1 MALSPTQRAQLLQTK
16 LRALIVENWNVDPAS
31 LGGEAFPIGAGFVA
45 ATTGVGW
52 VLVPAITIDA
62 DPLDAEALR
71 PALAAGWLG
80 GAVVWRQRHGLHTLN
95 VLCDLADGGGARRN
109 MLLGS
114 PLGLFVVNGRQTTP
128 MIAEPFVP
136 ATQPDAVTMVHVDT
150 ITACGADAVVEH
162 GVLRAELLGL
172 EVARV
177 MIDQH
182 DGVARLHVGV
192 GKHDRLAQSMMHG
205 SEVDSVVGLTEAVGA
220 VRAHRRIDAG
230 SHPANQLSR
239 ERWFR
244 IALCASPDRIGAV
257 SLTPTESTVVPTL
270 KLATPA
276 MAVGRADDGRPMV
289 VGASAGVDL
298 DAALV
303 VADVAAVLGL
313 ADAHRVL
320 VVPNGNDL
328 PAVRRVADAC
338 GVQTVTA
345 DVPWPR

>member
-1 MALSPTQRAQLLQTK
+1 MALSQTRRAQLLQTK
-16 LRALIVENWNVDPAS
+16 LRALIVENWNVDPTS
-31 LGGEAFPIGAGFVA
+31 LVGEAFPIGAGFVA

-71 PALAAGWLG
+71 PALSPGWLG

-109 MLLGS
+109 ALLDS
-114 PLGLFVVNGRQTTP
+114 PLSLFVINGRTTSP
-128 MIAEPFVP
+128 MVAEPFLAV
-136 ATQPDAVTMVHVDT
+136 QPPDSMSMLHADT
-150 ITACGADAVVEH
+150 IVACGADVVVEH
-162 GVLRAELLGL
+162 GVLRAEVLGL

-177 MIDQH
+177 MVDEH
-182 DGVARLHVGV
+182 DGVPRLHVGV

-205 SEVDSVVGLTEAVGA
+205 SEGDAVVGLTEAVGA

-244 IALCASPDRIGAV
+244 IALCSAPEQIGAA
-257 SLTPTESTVVPTL
+257 SLAPTESTVVPTL

-276 MAVGRADDGRPMV
+276 MAVGIASDATPMV

-303 VADVAAVLGL
+303 VADVAAVLRLDG
-313 ADAHRVL
+313 ARRVL
-320 VVPNGNDL
+320 VVPSGNDL
-328 PAVRRVADAC
+328 PAVRRVANAC
-338 GVQTVTA
+338 GVETITA

>member
-1 MALSPTQRAQLLQTK
+1 MALSSTQRAQLLQTK

-31 LGGEAFPIGAGFVA
+31 LVGHAFPIGAGFVA

-62 DPLDAEALR
+62 DPLDAQALR

-80 GAVVWRQRHGLHTLN
+80 GAVVWRQRHDLHTLN

-109 MLLGS
+109 TLLGS
-114 PLGLFVVNGRQTTP
+114 PLSLFVVNGRQTTP

-136 ATQPDAVTMVHVDT
+136 STQPDALTMVHADT
-150 ITACGADAVVEH
+150 MSACGADPVVEH
-162 GVLRAELLGL
+162 GVLRAEVLGL

-257 SLTPTESTVVPTL
+257 SLGPTESTVVPTL

-276 MAVGRADDGRPMV
+276 MAVGVADDGRPMV

-313 ADAHRVL
+313 ADAHRIL

>member
-1 MALSPTQRAQLLQTK
+1 MALSPTQRVQLLQTK
-16 LRALIVENWNVDPAS
+16 LRALISENWNVDPAS
-31 LGGEAFPIGAGFVA
+31 LVGEAFPIGAGFIA

-80 GAVVWRQRHGLHTLN
+80 GSVVWRQRHGLHTLN
-95 VLCDLADGGGARRN
+95 VLCDFADGGGARRN
-109 MLLGS
+109 TLLAS
-114 PLGLFVVNGRQTTP
+114 PLSLFVVNGRKTTP
-128 MIAEPFVP
+128 MIAEPFV
-136 ATQPDAVTMVHVDT
+136 AAKAPDAVSMLHAET
-150 ITACGADAVVEH
+150 IIACGADAVVEQ
-162 GVLRAELLGL
+162 GVLRAEVLGL

-177 MIDQH
+177 IVDPE
-182 DGVARLHVGV
+182 DGVPRLRVGV

-205 SEVDSVVGLTEAVGA
+205 SQTDAVVGLTEAVAA

-244 IALCASPDRIGAV
+244 IALCAEPSRIGAA
-257 SLTPTESTVVPTL
+257 SLAPIESTVVPTL

-276 MAVGRADDGRPMV
+276 MAVGTATDRTPMV

-303 VADVAAVLGL
+303 VADTAAVLGL
-313 ADAHRVL
+313 GAARRVL
-320 VVPNGNDL
+320 VVPSGNDL
-328 PAVRRVADAC
+328 PAVRRVANAC
-338 GVQTVTA
+338 GVETVVA